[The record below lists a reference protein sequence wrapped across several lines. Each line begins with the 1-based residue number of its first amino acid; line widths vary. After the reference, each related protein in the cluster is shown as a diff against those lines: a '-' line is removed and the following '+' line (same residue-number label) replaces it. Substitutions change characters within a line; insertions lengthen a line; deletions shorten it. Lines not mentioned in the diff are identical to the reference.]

1 MPPSTK
7 PASML
12 VVKIPSETSLGLN
25 DRDFCNVSIT
35 SIDEDGKVVEGNPV
49 VEFIPT
55 GPLGTLKGGLLHLA
69 DHRGILSK
77 DEIGKITQ
85 GDTEEKINHKRTG
98 LRFPLVL

>member
-12 VVKIPSETSLGLN
+12 LVKIPSETSLGLN

-69 DHRGILSK
+69 DHREYSF
-77 DEIGKITQ
+77 
-85 GDTEEKINHKRTG
+85 KR
-98 LRFPLVL
+98 